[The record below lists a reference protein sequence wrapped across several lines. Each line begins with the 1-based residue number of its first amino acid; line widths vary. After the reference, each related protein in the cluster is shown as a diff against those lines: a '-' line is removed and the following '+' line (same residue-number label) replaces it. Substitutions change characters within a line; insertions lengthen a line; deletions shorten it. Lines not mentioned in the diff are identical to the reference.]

1 MDIEG
6 AEMDALLGAEQLVSD
21 RSQSMCDSVKNGE
34 RVTMQLT
41 KLKNGVSIPTIG
53 LGVFRSS
60 DGEETEN
67 AVRWALEAGYRHI
80 DTATAYGNEGSVGK
94 AIKESGVKRED
105 IFITT
110 KLRNDDNTAGRT
122 REAFEESLRF
132 LDTDYV
138 DLYLI
143 HWPVAGSI
151 EAWKEMEKLYDEGL
165 IKAIGVSNFHRA
177 HLEKLDTF
185 ANYEPVLDQIESNPS
200 FNNQELVGYLQGRGI
215 VAEAWS
221 PLGGK
226 HNEIREDT
234 ALQKIAAKYKKSPVQ
249 VIIRWIIQRGMVV
262 LPKSVHKERI
272 EANLD
277 VFDFVLDDEDMKSLF
292 SLDKNERVGSNPD
305 DKFGF

>member
-1 MDIEG
+1 M
-6 AEMDALLGAEQLVSD
+6 L
-21 RSQSMCDSVKNGE
+21 
-34 RVTMQLT
+34 
-41 KLKNGVSIPTIG
+41 
-53 LGVFRSS
+53 FRS
-60 DGEETEN
+60 
-67 AVRWALEAGYRHI
+67 
-80 DTATAYGNEGSVGK
+80 ATAYGNEGSVGR
-94 AIKESGVKRED
+94 AIKESGVRRED

-110 KLRNDDNTAGRT
+110 KLRNDDNTERRT
-122 REAFEESLRF
+122 RAAFEESLRL

-143 HWPVAGSI
+143 HWPVDGSI
-151 EAWKEMEKLYDEGL
+151 QAWKEMEKLYDEGL

-185 ANYEPVLDQIESNPS
+185 ANVEPVLDQIESNPS
-200 FNNQELVGYLQGRGI
+200 FNNQELVEYLQGRGI

-234 ALQKIAAKYKKSPVQ
+234 ALQKIAAKYQKSPVQ

-262 LPKSVHKERI
+262 LPKSVHKEWI

-277 VFDFVLDDEDMKSLF
+277 VFDFVLDDADMKALF

>member
-1 MDIEG
+1 MRNI
-6 AEMDALLGAEQLVSD
+6 
-21 RSQSMCDSVKNGE
+21 SQSMCDSVKNGE

-60 DGEETEN
+60 DGEETVN
-67 AVRWALEAGYRHI
+67 AVKWALEAGYRHI

-122 REAFEESLRF
+122 REAFEESLKL

-165 IKAIGVSNFHRA
+165 VKAIGVSNFHRA

-200 FNNQELVGYLQGRGI
+200 FNNQELVEYLQGRGI

-226 HNEIREDT
+226 HNEIREDS
-234 ALQKIAAKYKKSPVQ
+234 ALDDIAAKYGKSPVQ
-249 VIIRWIIQRGMVV
+249 VIIRWILQRGMVV

-272 EANLD
+272 EDNLKVD
-277 VFDFVLDDEDMKSLF
+277 DFVLDEADMKALF
-292 SLDKNERVGSNPD
+292 SLDKNTRVGSNPD